1 MKVLRKLQLRT
12 QIIYR
17 MIQPSRKISK
27 SNYTLSITLQL
38 INKYNSFFEIII
50 LLGFYLHE
58 FTPLVFVELFRSIL
72 KAIKITDDIIWNVSK

>member
-1 MKVLRKLQLRT
+1 MKVLRKFQLRT

-27 SNYTLSITLQL
+27 SNYTLSFTLQL

-50 LLGFYLHE
+50 LLGFYLRK
-58 FTPLVFVELFRSIL
+58 FTPMVFVELFRSIL